1 LLGSDADLDCSSV
14 IFEEV
19 EMAYRMLIYID
30 FFSICLRYLFIYPPV
45 KIVAGDCVSTSLFM
59 EIGAFG

>member
-1 LLGSDADLDCSSV
+1 
-14 IFEEV
+14 
-19 EMAYRMLIYID
+19 MAYRILIYID